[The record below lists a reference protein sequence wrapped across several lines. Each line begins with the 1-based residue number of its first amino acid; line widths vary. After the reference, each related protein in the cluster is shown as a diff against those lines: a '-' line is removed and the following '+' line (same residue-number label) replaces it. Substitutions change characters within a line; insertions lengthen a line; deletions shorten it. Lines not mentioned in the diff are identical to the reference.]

1 MTEFFTF
8 FVSLKPNYAELLKS
22 INFLLLSCQSLSF
35 SLCVEMRSEII
46 GLWSCH
52 TSGASRASVTVL

>member
-1 MTEFFTF
+1 MS
-8 FVSLKPNYAELLKS
+8 FVSTKPIITEEYMRGILKVS
-22 INFLLLSCQSLSF
+22 ISSCRPDIV

-52 TSGASRASVTVL
+52 ITWGVTRSCDVL